1 MPRGTRKILLGVFDA
16 QPILVL
22 EAMAKAPR
30 SFTEVLSKTALPKA
44 TTHRVLMYL
53 ARSKLAKKVSGR
65 YEITSDGEFVLESF
79 RRLRARSMFKM
90 TDDGLRRVVGQADRT
105 LRMERSGFSRLE
117 QFQSIQEAVEGVKVI
132 EVHA

>member
-1 MPRGTRKILLGVFDA
+1 VPRGTRKILLGVFDA

-22 EAMAKAPR
+22 EAIAEAPR
-30 SFTEVLSKTALPKA
+30 SFTEVLGKTALPKA

-79 RRLRARSMFKM
+79 RRLRARSTFKM
-90 TDDGLRRVVGQADRT
+90 TDDGLRRVLDQADRT

-117 QFQSIQEAVEGVKVI
+117 QFQSIQEAVEGVKVT
-132 EVHA
+132 EVPA